1 MKVGV
6 ALTEYREASWCPVP
20 TCISTFT
27 KAMRPGSTPPVFSP
41 AISSKAGSMKRQ
53 GPHDADVKNA
63 TTTRCEA
70 RMDWNEDKFVET
82 CIGETTEDN
91 PEEGVPG
98 RRTGGDPAAPSATDR
113 NSDVAT

>member
-6 ALTEYREASWCPVP
+6 ALTEYREANWCPAP

-27 KAMRPGSTPPVFSP
+27 KAISPGPTPLVFCP
-41 AISSKAGSMKRQ
+41 AISSKVGSIKRH
-53 GPHDADVKNA
+53 GPHEAEVKNA

-70 RMDWNEDKFVET
+70 NIDWNEAKFVET

-91 PEEGVPG
+91 PEDGGSG
-98 RRTGGDPAAPSATDR
+98 RRTGGGIVAPSAMYR
-113 NSDVAT
+113 VNDVVT